1 MAETVNVYVNVRENG
16 TLSISVDIPV
26 DLIHKIHETESGID
40 EDKLIQKLAHNWM
53 GDVIPQPEHKT
64 I

>member
-1 MAETVNVYVNVRENG
+1 MVETVNVYVNVRENG

-26 DLIHKIHETESGID
+26 DLVHKIHETEASID
-40 EDKLIQKLAHNWM
+40 DDKLMQKLAHNWM
-53 GDVIPQPEHKT
+53 GDINPQIEHKT